1 MDSSSR
7 ESARTRLRPID
18 RVSEALF
25 GLIMVMTF
33 TGSLS
38 IAEAGRE
45 DVRTMLIGALGCNLA
60 WGIIDG
66 ILYLMSALAEKSEG
80 LMTLQAVREAR
91 DAADGRRLVAEALP
105 PVVSSI
111 LTTDE
116 LDMLRLRLRELPTP
130 SAQAHIEP
138 AMWLGALRVFLWV
151 FLITFPVAIPFI
163 VMQDARF
170 ALRVSNG
177 IAIGLL
183 FVAGV
188 AYGRITGRRSW
199 AMGLAMVMIGLVLSG
214 LTMALGG

>member
-1 MDSSSR
+1 MPL
-7 ESARTRLRPID
+7 SAAAPTRLRPID
-18 RVSEALF
+18 RVSEVLF

-66 ILYLMSALAEKSEG
+66 ILYLMSAFAEKSEA
-80 LMTLQAVREAR
+80 LMTLHAVRQAR
-91 DAADGRRLVAEALP
+91 DAEDGRRLVAEALP
-105 PVVSSI
+105 SVVSSI

-116 LDMLRLRLRELPTP
+116 LDTLRVRLRELPTP
-130 SAQAHIEP
+130 AANAQIEP
-138 AMWLGALRVFLWV
+138 AMWIGALRVFLWV

-163 VMQDARF
+163 VMHDARF

-183 FVAGV
+183 FVTGW

-199 AMGLAMVMIGLVLSG
+199 VMGLAMVSIGIVLVG
-214 LTMALGG
+214 LTIALGG